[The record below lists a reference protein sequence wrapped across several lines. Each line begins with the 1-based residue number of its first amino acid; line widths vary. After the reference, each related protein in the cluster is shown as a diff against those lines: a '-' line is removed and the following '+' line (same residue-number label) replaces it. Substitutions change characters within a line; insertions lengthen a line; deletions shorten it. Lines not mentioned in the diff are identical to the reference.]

1 MAPARSPANNRV
13 APQQQAPFLATV
25 LQCKCPRCGVG
36 PLFKTLLEVQP
47 ACANCGLDLS
57 KVDVGDGAVVPV
69 LMVLGA
75 IIVILAFWVEFTF
88 SPPLWVHAILWLV
101 VTAPLAI
108 LMMRFAKAAL
118 IIQQY
123 RHRSS
128 EMGL

>member
-1 MAPARSPANNRV
+1 MAPK
-13 APQQQAPFLATV
+13 QQAPFLATA
-25 LQCKCPRCGVG
+25 LRCRCPRCGEG
-36 PLFKTLLEVQP
+36 PLFHNLLEVLP
-47 ACANCGLDLS
+47 ACSHCGLDLTR
-57 KVDVGDGAVVPV
+57 VDVGDGAVVPV

-75 IIVILAFWVEFTF
+75 VIVILAFWVEFTF

-101 VTAPLAI
+101 VTTPLAV
-108 LMMRFAKAAL
+108 LMIRFAKTAL